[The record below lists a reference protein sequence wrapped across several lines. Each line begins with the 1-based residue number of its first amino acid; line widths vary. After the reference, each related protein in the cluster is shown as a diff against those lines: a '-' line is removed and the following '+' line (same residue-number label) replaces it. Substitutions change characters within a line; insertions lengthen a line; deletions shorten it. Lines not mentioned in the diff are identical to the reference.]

1 MPKYM
6 FDVWTE
12 IHGTVEIEAD
22 TNDQAWELLGEQM
35 YDAELTEEYT
45 DREAVLVHVE
55 EE

>member
-22 TNDQAWELLGEQM
+22 TNDQAWELLGAQM
-35 YDAELTEEYT
+35 YDAELTEGMELKLPLSA
-45 DREAVLVHVE
+45 RQ
-55 EE
+55 